1 MMKTQ
6 TNEAVKVEKEF
17 EAFGTIQLDVS
28 TIVNATD
35 EGAAGERAL
44 LNLHELAIAQGYLT
58 VMLND
63 GSVASLKVHNWELL
77 NGVEAV
83 YENEE

>member
-1 MMKTQ
+1 MMKIQ
-6 TNEAVKVEKEF
+6 NETVKIEKEF
-17 EAFGTIQLDVS
+17 EGFGTLKLGVS
-28 TIVNATD
+28 TIIYAPNENAA
-35 EGAAGERAL
+35 EEKAI

-63 GSVASLKVHNWELL
+63 GSVATLKVHNWELV

>member
-6 TNEAVKVEKEF
+6 TNEMVKAENKY
-17 EAFGTIQLDVS
+17 EAFGTIQLEVS
-28 TIVNATD
+28 TVVNASN
-35 EGAAGERAL
+35 EEEASGKAM

-63 GSVASLKVHNWELL
+63 GSIASLKVHNWELL

-83 YENEE
+83 YEDEE

>member
-1 MMKTQ
+1 MMQTLNKTGK
-6 TNEAVKVEKEF
+6 TEKEF
-17 EAFGTIQLDVS
+17 EGFGTLKLDVS
-28 TIVNATD
+28 TIIYAPNENAA
-35 EGAAGERAL
+35 EEKAL
-44 LNLHELAIAQGYLT
+44 LNLHELAIAQGFLT